1 MRASKVISPVPAFHS
16 REDGEYAQ
24 CPRCSRI
31 GLGVDSWHP
40 ATSEFWP
47 VYGRSLHFGQCLA
60 CTADLRRRVTAK
72 RLLAV
77 AA

>member
-1 MRASKVISPVPAFHS
+1 MTAKATVLFQS
-16 REDGEYAQ
+16 RFDGEYAQ
-24 CPRCSRI
+24 CPRCARI

-40 ATSEFWP
+40 VTREFWP
-47 VYGRSLHFGQCLA
+47 VYGGGRLHLGQCLA
-60 CTADLRRRVTAK
+60 CAEDKRLRKSAR